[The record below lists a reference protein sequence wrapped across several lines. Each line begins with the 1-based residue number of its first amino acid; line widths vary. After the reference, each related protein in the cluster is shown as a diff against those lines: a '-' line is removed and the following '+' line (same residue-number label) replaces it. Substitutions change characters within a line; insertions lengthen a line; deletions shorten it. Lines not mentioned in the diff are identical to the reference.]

1 MATGKKTSNW
11 TPTSLS
17 QVYRHHNRRYY
28 VRTYAGGKEKW
39 ASLRTTLLSV
49 AKYRVKEHLEAAE
62 KLRASGKEV
71 ASGPLSF
78 EQALA
83 AFRRELEQ
91 SGLRPNTK
99 AFYEAG
105 IKLVQRS
112 WEGISAT
119 TSLRRITAKD
129 VAAWLQSFVANAK
142 PYVPTRAKR
151 ASSNS
156 TGASLTTVNCALIS
170 LRLILDEAVKSGHL
184 PTNPARQKLVV
195 DEMRKMKKKISREK
209 GERGGELPIPSRENF
224 SKLVHTVRNAG
235 VSDCRAAAD
244 YIEFIAY
251 CGARKNEA
259 ANVQWR
265 DIDFAEERVLLR
277 VTKNGEPRKVPMIPN
292 MRALLERL
300 KRERKSTDLSDPVLL
315 VKDVQ
320 GFISSAC
327 KKLAI
332 PRFTTHTLRHL
343 FGTACMEAGV
353 DVRTAA
359 EWLGHKDKGALLLKL
374 YAHVRSSHEM
384 QMAKKVSFAPCV
396 C

>member
-1 MATGKKTSNW
+1 
-11 TPTSLS
+11 
-17 QVYRHHNRRYY
+17 
-28 VRTYAGGKEKW
+28 
-39 ASLRTTLLSV
+39 
-49 AKYRVKEHLEAAE
+49 
-62 KLRASGKEV
+62 
-71 ASGPLSF
+71 
-78 EQALA
+78 
-83 AFRRELEQ
+83 
-91 SGLRPNTK
+91 
-99 AFYEAG
+99 
-105 IKLVQRS
+105 
-112 WEGISAT
+112 
-119 TSLRRITAKD
+119 
-129 VAAWLQSFVANAK
+129 
-142 PYVPTRAKR
+142 
-151 ASSNS
+151 
-156 TGASLTTVNCALIS
+156 
-170 LRLILDEAVKSGHL
+170 
-184 PTNPARQKLVV
+184 
-195 DEMRKMKKKISREK
+195 
-209 GERGGELPIPSRENF
+209 
-224 SKLVHTVRNAG
+224 VRNAG
-235 VSDCRAAAD
+235 VSDCRASAD